1 MEDNGY
7 SVTDRGFIFNIVYRS
22 LLCCA
27 LPRMSVPLAAF
38 SALFKLTR
46 QSLFTHFL
54 LVFDMLVLHTGQM
67 RIPSVDCISVTL
79 WSMSSVHLPSDVVC
93 SFTTFCII
101 SWIFFLF
108 YKEYEKMHD
117 CTHMQY

>member
-7 SVTDRGFIFNIVYRS
+7 SVKDRGFIFNIVYRR

-27 LPRMSVPLAAF
+27 LIRMSVPLAAF

-46 QSLFTHFL
+46 QSLFTHSL

-67 RIPSVDCISVTL
+67 RIPSLDCIYVTL
-79 WSMSSVHLPSDVVC
+79 WSMSSVHIPSDVVC
-93 SFTTFCII
+93 SFTTLCII
-101 SWIFFLF
+101 LVL
-108 YKEYEKMHD
+108 
-117 CTHMQY
+117 